1 MKLTKSKLQQ
11 IIKEELDNMMSEEHS
26 SDHAKAEDFL
36 KKAYSMAKDDKNQV
50 ETKTVRRIITH
61 LRDGGES
68 SIGPMDPN
76 EVQKL
81 DREVREKLGIK
92 SVGPIGFMGFG
103 DEPEADPRPYG
114 KLGS

>member
-11 IIKEELDNMMSEEHS
+11 IIKEELENMMGEESS

-50 ETKTVRRIITH
+50 ETQTVRRIITH

-68 SIGPMDPN
+68 SIGPMDPY
-76 EVQKL
+76 EVQRL
-81 DREVREKLGIK
+81 DREVREKLGIEA
-92 SVGPIGFMGFG
+92 VGPIGFMGFD

>member
-11 IIKEELDNMMSEEHS
+11 IIKEELENMMGEESS

-50 ETKTVRRIITH
+50 ETQTVRRIITH

-68 SIGPMDPN
+68 SIGPMDPY

-81 DREVREKLGIK
+81 DREVREKLGIEA
-92 SVGPIGFMGFG
+92 VGPIGFMGFD

>member
-1 MKLTKSKLQQ
+1 MG
-11 IIKEELDNMMSEEHS
+11 EESS

-50 ETKTVRRIITH
+50 ETQTVRRIITH

-68 SIGPMDPN
+68 SIGPMDPY
-76 EVQKL
+76 EVQRL
-81 DREVREKLGIK
+81 DREVREKLGIEA
-92 SVGPIGFMGFG
+92 VGPIGFMGFD